1 MVADFFDFYEI
12 PQKFFIN
19 EEALKSKFLLKA
31 KQNHPDFYVNDQEK
45 YADAMEQTSLN
56 NQAFKVLSK
65 FDSRLEYI
73 LKRYGLLEESKN
85 EIPQDFLVEM
95 MDINEVIMDLQ
106 FDFDLEKMEEVKSKI
121 HAIGED
127 LEYQINSLSKEFD
140 KLEDNLSQESNT
152 ILEQIRNR
160 YLKQKY
166 VLRLRESLDK
176 FAPL

>member
-1 MVADFFDFYEI
+1 MAVDYFDYYEI
-12 PQKFFIN
+12 PQKFFID
-19 EEALKSKFLLKA
+19 EGALKSKFLLKA
-31 KQNHPDFYVNDQEK
+31 KQNHPDFYVNDKEK

-73 LKRYGLLEESKN
+73 LKRHGLLEESKN

-95 MDINEVIMDLQ
+95 MDINESIMDLQ
-106 FDFDLEKMEEVKSKI
+106 FDFDLEKMKELKSKI
-121 HAIGED
+121 QAIGED
-127 LEYQINSLSKEFD
+127 LENHIQSFSIEFD
-140 KLEDNLSQESNT
+140 RLKDNSSQEIKA

-176 FAPL
+176 FASL

>member
-12 PQKFFIN
+12 PQKFFID

-73 LKRYGLLEESKN
+73 LKRYGLLE
-85 EIPQDFLVEM
+85 
-95 MDINEVIMDLQ
+95 
-106 FDFDLEKMEEVKSKI
+106 
-121 HAIGED
+121 
-127 LEYQINSLSKEFD
+127 
-140 KLEDNLSQESNT
+140 
-152 ILEQIRNR
+152 
-160 YLKQKY
+160 
-166 VLRLRESLDK
+166 
-176 FAPL
+176 